1 MFINLKRVLLILV
14 FLFFYVYILAIDS
27 IPNEIVIF
35 QGETLNLKTF
45 LGLNLTTQGSE
56 QEVMEVSANTRRKN
70 NI

>member
-1 MFINLKRVLLILV
+1 MFKKLKRVLLILV
-14 FLFFYVYILAIDS
+14 FLFFYVYVLAIES

-35 QGETLNLKTF
+35 QGETLNLKTIF
-45 LGLNLTTQGSE
+45 GLNLTTQGSE

>member
-1 MFINLKRVLLILV
+1 MFRNLKRVLLILV